1 MRRSLSGVDRPDV
14 PETEGL
20 DGPALLVNC
29 GVPLFA
35 SSDGLGLILGVVVH
49 ELVRSATSS
58 CSISSSAEG
67 PPVAPS
73 SAVII
78 FFKFTLKYLSHLKV
92 ISYTSNCTS
101 AFSKNNVSDKFSLI
115 Q

>member
-1 MRRSLSGVDRPDV
+1 M
-14 PETEGL
+14 
-20 DGPALLVNC
+20 
-29 GVPLFA
+29 FA

-78 FFKFTLKYLSHLKV
+78 FVEKSKIKIKYRFHLIV
-92 ISYTSNCTS
+92 INDTGNCT
-101 AFSKNNVSDKFSLI
+101 F
-115 Q
+115 

>member
-14 PETEGL
+14 LETEGL
-20 DGPALLVNC
+20 DGPALLVDC

-67 PPVAPS
+67 PPVAPL
-73 SAVII
+73 SAVIKW
-78 FFKFTLKYLSHLKV
+78 FF
-92 ISYTSNCTS
+92 
-101 AFSKNNVSDKFSLI
+101 
-115 Q
+115 